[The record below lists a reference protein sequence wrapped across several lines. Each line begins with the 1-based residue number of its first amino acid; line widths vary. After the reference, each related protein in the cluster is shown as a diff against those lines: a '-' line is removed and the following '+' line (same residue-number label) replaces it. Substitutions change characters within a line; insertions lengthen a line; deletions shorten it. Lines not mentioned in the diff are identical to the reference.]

1 MAALRGDISFRYELN
16 VVEKICHESKYLQ
29 AVDQSNYYYSKL
41 GARTSKITRMS
52 IDCNVNDLKHE
63 AMLYHI

>member
-1 MAALRGDISFRYELN
+1 MSPLNAAICTTISYILELN

-41 GARTSKITRMS
+41 GARTSKITRM
-52 IDCNVNDLKHE
+52 CLF
-63 AMLYHI
+63 